1 MKVKAITFDLDDTLW
16 PLFDVIMHAH
26 KSSNDYLIEKHPQMQ
41 GILFS
46 SEERK
51 KWKELVGQEPDLA
64 NRLSELRQKVIYELL
79 VENKVAPEEAKS
91 LSKESFEIFLDER
104 HKVVYF
110 DDVLET
116 LENLK
121 NDYILGVIT
130 NGNADIK
137 TLKIDHL
144 FDFYLN
150 AEMVNE
156 SKPGRKIFDEAARL
170 AGVMP
175 EEICHIGDHPVNDV
189 EGALNAG
196 FQAMWMNA
204 LEKDWEHKDEL
215 KVPELKNW
223 KDLESEF
230 REL

>member
-1 MKVKAITFDLDDTLW
+1 MNIKAITFDLDDTLW

-26 KSSNDYLIEKHPQMQ
+26 KTANDFLIKKHPQMQ
-41 GILFS
+41 GVLFS
-46 SEERK
+46 AKERK
-51 KWKELVGQEPDLA
+51 KWKELVSQEPNLA

-79 VENKVAPEEAKS
+79 IENNVPSEEANL
-91 LSKESFEIFLDER
+91 LSKESFRIFIEER

-116 LENLK
+116 LKSLK
-121 NDYILGVIT
+121 EKYILGVIT

-156 SKPGRKIFDEAARL
+156 SKPGKKIFDEAAKL
-170 AGVMP
+170 AGVLP

-189 EGALNAG
+189 EGALQAG

-204 LEKDWEHKDEL
+204 LNKDWEHPKSL
-215 KVPELKNW
+215 TVPEIKNW
-223 KDLESEF
+223 KELESKF
-230 REL
+230 

>member
-1 MKVKAITFDLDDTLW
+1 MNIKVITFDLDDTLW

-26 KSSNDYLIEKHPQMQ
+26 KTANDVLIEKHPQMQ

-46 SEERK
+46 AEERK
-51 KWKELVGQEPDLA
+51 KWKELVSQEPNLA

-79 VENKVAPEEAKS
+79 IENNVPSEEANL
-91 LSKESFEIFLDER
+91 LSKESFKIFIEER

-116 LENLK
+116 LKSLK
-121 NDYILGVIT
+121 EKYILGVIT

-156 SKPGRKIFDEAARL
+156 SKPDKKIFDEAAKL
-170 AGVMP
+170 AGVLP

-189 EGALNAG
+189 EGALQAG

-204 LEKDWEHKDEL
+204 LNKDWEHPKSL
-215 KVPELKNW
+215 TVPEIKNW
-223 KDLESEF
+223 KELESKF
-230 REL
+230 

>member
-1 MKVKAITFDLDDTLW
+1 
-16 PLFDVIMHAH
+16 
-26 KSSNDYLIEKHPQMQ
+26 MQ

-46 SEERK
+46 AEERK
-51 KWKELVGQEPDLA
+51 KWKELVSQEPNLA

-79 VENKVAPEEAKS
+79 IENNVPSEEANL
-91 LSKESFEIFLDER
+91 LSKESFKIFIEER

-116 LENLK
+116 LKSLK
-121 NDYILGVIT
+121 EKYILGVIT

-156 SKPGRKIFDEAARL
+156 SKPGKKIFDEAAKL
-170 AGVMP
+170 AGVLP

-189 EGALNAG
+189 EGALQAG

-204 LEKDWEHKDEL
+204 LNKDWEHPKAL
-215 KVPELKNW
+215 TVPEIKNW
-223 KDLESEF
+223 KELESKF
-230 REL
+230 

>member
-1 MKVKAITFDLDDTLW
+1 
-16 PLFDVIMHAH
+16 
-26 KSSNDYLIEKHPQMQ
+26 MQ

-51 KWKELVGQEPDLA
+51 KWKELVSQEPGLA

-79 VENKVAPEEAKS
+79 VENRVASEEAKS
-91 LSKESFEIFLDER
+91 LSKESFKIFLDER

-116 LENLK
+116 LEALK
-121 NDYILGVIT
+121 NKYILGVIT

-144 FDFYLN
+144 FDFYVN

-156 SKPGRKIFDEAARL
+156 SKPGKKIFDEDAKL
-170 AGVMP
+170 AGVAP
-175 EEICHIGDHPVNDV
+175 
-189 EGALNAG
+189 
-196 FQAMWMNA
+196 
-204 LEKDWEHKDEL
+204 
-215 KVPELKNW
+215 
-223 KDLESEF
+223 
-230 REL
+230 

>member
-1 MKVKAITFDLDDTLW
+1 
-16 PLFDVIMHAH
+16 
-26 KSSNDYLIEKHPQMQ
+26 MQ

-46 SEERK
+46 AEERK
-51 KWKELVGQEPDLA
+51 KWKELVSQEPNLA

-79 VENKVAPEEAKS
+79 IENNVPSEEANL
-91 LSKESFEIFLDER
+91 LSKESFKIFIEER

-116 LENLK
+116 LKSLK
-121 NDYILGVIT
+121 EKYILGVIT

-156 SKPGRKIFDEAARL
+156 SKPGKKIFDEAAKL
-170 AGVMP
+170 AGVLP

-189 EGALNAG
+189 EGALQAG

-204 LEKDWEHKDEL
+204 LDKDWEHPKSL
-215 KVPELKNW
+215 TVPEIKNW
-223 KDLESEF
+223 KELESKF
-230 REL
+230 

>member
-1 MKVKAITFDLDDTLW
+1 MNIKVITFDLDDTLW

-26 KSSNDYLIEKHPQMQ
+26 KTANDVLIEKHPQMQ

-46 SEERK
+46 AEERK
-51 KWKELVGQEPDLA
+51 KWKELVSQEPNLA

-79 VENKVAPEEAKS
+79 IENNVPSEEANL
-91 LSKESFEIFLDER
+91 LSKESFKIFIEER

-116 LENLK
+116 LKSLK
-121 NDYILGVIT
+121 EKYILGVIT

-156 SKPGRKIFDEAARL
+156 SKPDKKIFDEAAKL
-170 AGVMP
+170 AGVLP

-189 EGALNAG
+189 EGALQAG

-204 LEKDWEHKDEL
+204 LDKDWEHPKSL
-215 KVPELKNW
+215 TVPEIKNW
-223 KDLESEF
+223 KELESKF
-230 REL
+230 

>member
-1 MKVKAITFDLDDTLW
+1 MNIKAITFDLDDTLW
-16 PLFDVIMHAH
+16 PLFDVIMRAH
-26 KSSNDYLIEKHPQMQ
+26 KTANDFLIEKHPQMQ

-46 SEERK
+46 AEERK
-51 KWKELVGQEPDLA
+51 KWKELVSQEPNLA

-79 VENKVAPEEAKS
+79 IENNVPSEEANL
-91 LSKESFEIFLDER
+91 LSKESFKIFIEER

-110 DDVLET
+110 DDVFET
-116 LENLK
+116 LKSLK
-121 NDYILGVIT
+121 EKYILGVIT

-156 SKPGRKIFDEAARL
+156 SKPGKKIFDEAAKL
-170 AGVMP
+170 AGVLP

-189 EGALNAG
+189 EGALQAG

-204 LEKDWEHKDEL
+204 LDKDWEHPKSL
-215 KVPELKNW
+215 TVPEIKNW
-223 KDLESEF
+223 KELESKF
-230 REL
+230 

>member
-1 MKVKAITFDLDDTLW
+1 
-16 PLFDVIMHAH
+16 MHAH
-26 KSSNDYLIEKHPQMQ
+26 KTANDFLIEKHPQMQ

-46 SEERK
+46 AEERK
-51 KWKELVGQEPDLA
+51 KWKELVSQEPNLA

-79 VENKVAPEEAKS
+79 IENNVPLEEANL
-91 LSKESFEIFLDER
+91 LSKESFKIFIEER

-116 LENLK
+116 LKSLK
-121 NDYILGVIT
+121 EKYILGVIT

-156 SKPGRKIFDEAARL
+156 SKPGKKIFDEAAKL
-170 AGVMP
+170 AGVLP

-189 EGALNAG
+189 EGALQAG

-204 LEKDWEHKDEL
+204 LNKDWEHPKSL
-215 KVPELKNW
+215 TVPEIKNW
-223 KDLESEF
+223 KELESKF
-230 REL
+230 

>member
-1 MKVKAITFDLDDTLW
+1 MSL
-16 PLFDVIMHAH
+16 
-26 KSSNDYLIEKHPQMQ
+26 
-41 GILFS
+41 
-46 SEERK
+46 
-51 KWKELVGQEPDLA
+51 EPNLA

-79 VENKVAPEEAKS
+79 IENNVPSEEANL
-91 LSKESFEIFLDER
+91 LSKESFKIFIEER

-116 LENLK
+116 LKSLK
-121 NDYILGVIT
+121 EKYILGVIT

-156 SKPGRKIFDEAARL
+156 SKPGKKIFDEAAKL
-170 AGVMP
+170 AGVLP

-189 EGALNAG
+189 EGALQAG

-204 LEKDWEHKDEL
+204 LDKDWEHSKSL
-215 KVPELKNW
+215 TVPEIKNW
-223 KDLESEF
+223 KELESKF
-230 REL
+230 